1 MPLYA
6 ITLAANLAVADS
18 GSDLIV
24 NPWAQL
30 GATGGLIV
38 MMAVAVRVLYKSQAD
53 RIADLIAQRDKA
65 YADLDEL
72 NRELR
77 TSVMPTLAQTTRAM
91 ERFVDAQ
98 TRNQG

>member
-1 MPLYA
+1 MDVA
-6 ITLAANLAVADS
+6 IVAARIVADA
-18 GSDLIV
+18 GTDLIV

-38 MMAVAVRVLYKSQAD
+38 MMAVTVRILWKSQVD
-53 RIADLIAQRDKA
+53 RIADLTAQRDRA

-77 TSVMPTLAQTTRAM
+77 TNVMPTLAQVVRAL

-98 TRNQG
+98 ARRQG